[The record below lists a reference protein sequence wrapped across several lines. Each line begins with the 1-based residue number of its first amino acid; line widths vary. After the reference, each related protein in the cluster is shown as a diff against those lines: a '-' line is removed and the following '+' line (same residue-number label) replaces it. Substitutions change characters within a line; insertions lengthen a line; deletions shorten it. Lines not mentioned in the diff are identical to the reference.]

1 MQYTDPGKMGV
12 HYMKRTKKNEGVMI
26 NGIQMTFRQRVVR
39 DFHHNW
45 MLYLMLLP
53 VILYYLIF
61 QFGPMFGLSI
71 AFMDYKPAKG
81 FLGSNFVGLK
91 HFKNFFG
98 DYYFSRLLKNTIR
111 ISICSLLTFPLPII
125 LALLLNELRSQL
137 FGKWVQTIT
146 YIPHFI
152 STVVICGIV
161 VKLTSSDGG
170 ITSILN
176 TLFGIPKE
184 SLLNKNEYFLPIYIL
199 TEVWQT
205 LGWNSIIYL
214 SALAGIDQEL
224 YDAAKVDG
232 AGRFK
237 QVIYITIPCLIP
249 TIIIMLILKM
259 GKIFNVG
266 YEKIMLLYN
275 PAIYNTAD
283 VINTYVYRKGLIDA
297 QYSYSAA
304 VGLFNNLVS
313 FMLVTITNKI
323 SKKVSGNGLW

>member
-1 MQYTDPGKMGV
+1 
-12 HYMKRTKKNEGVMI
+12 MKKKKENHGVMI
-26 NGIQMTFRQRVVR
+26 NGRKLTFKERVIR

-45 MLYLMLLP
+45 MLYLMMLP
-53 VILYYLIF
+53 IIVYYLIF
-61 QFGPMFGLSI
+61 KFGPMFGLSI

-91 HFKNFFG
+91 HFKNFFTN
-98 DYYFSRLLKNTIR
+98 YYFGRLLTNTIR
-111 ISICSLLTFPLPII
+111 ISICSLLTFPAPII
-125 LALLLNELRSQL
+125 LALLLNELKSKRFS
-137 FGKWVQTIT
+137 KWAQTIT

-152 STVVICGIV
+152 STVVICGII
-161 VKLTSSDGG
+161 VKLTSSTGG
-170 ITSILN
+170 ITSILH
-176 TLFGIPKE
+176 TLFGIPQE
-184 SLLNKNEYFLPIYIL
+184 TLLNQSKYFIPIYIL
-199 TEVWQT
+199 SDLWQT

-237 QVIYITIPCLIP
+237 QVLYITIPCLMP

-275 PAIYNTAD
+275 PAIYDVAD

-304 VGLFNNLVS
+304 VGLFNCIVS
-313 FMLVTITNKI
+313 FTLVTLTNKL
-323 SKKVSGNGLW
+323 SKKASGSGLW

>member
-1 MQYTDPGKMGV
+1 
-12 HYMKRTKKNEGVMI
+12 MKKKKENHGVMI
-26 NGIQMTFRQRVVR
+26 NGRKLTFKERVIR

-45 MLYLMLLP
+45 MLYLMMLP
-53 VILYYLIF
+53 IIVYYLIF
-61 QFGPMFGLSI
+61 KFGPMFGLSI

-91 HFKNFFG
+91 HFKNFFTN
-98 DYYFSRLLKNTIR
+98 YYFGRLLTNTIR
-111 ISICSLLTFPLPII
+111 ISICSLLTFPAPII
-125 LALLLNELRSQL
+125 LALLLNELKSKRFS
-137 FGKWVQTIT
+137 KWAQTIT

-152 STVVICGIV
+152 STVVICGII
-161 VKLTSSDGG
+161 VKLTSSTGG
-170 ITSILN
+170 ITSILH
-176 TLFGIPKE
+176 TLFGIPQE
-184 SLLNKNEYFLPIYIL
+184 TLLNQSKYFLPIYIL
-199 TEVWQT
+199 SDLWQT

-237 QVIYITIPCLIP
+237 QVLYITIPCLMP
-249 TIIIMLILKM
+249 TIIIMLILKL

-275 PAIYNTAD
+275 PAIYDVAD

-304 VGLFNNLVS
+304 VGLFNCIVS
-313 FMLVTITNKI
+313 FTLVTLTNKL
-323 SKKVSGNGLW
+323 SKKASGSGLW

>member
-1 MQYTDPGKMGV
+1 
-12 HYMKRTKKNEGVMI
+12 MKKKKENNGVMI
-26 NGIQMTFRQRVVR
+26 NGRKLTFKERVIR

-45 MLYLMLLP
+45 MLYLMMLP
-53 VILYYLIF
+53 IIVYYLIF
-61 QFGPMFGLSI
+61 KFGPMFGLSI

-91 HFKNFFG
+91 HFKNFFTN
-98 DYYFSRLLKNTIR
+98 YYFGRLLTNTIR
-111 ISICSLLTFPLPII
+111 ISICSLLTFPAPII
-125 LALLLNELRSQL
+125 LALLLNELKSKRFS
-137 FGKWVQTIT
+137 KWAQTIT

-152 STVVICGIV
+152 STVVICGII
-161 VKLTSSDGG
+161 VKLTSSTGG
-170 ITSILN
+170 ITSILH
-176 TLFGIPKE
+176 TLFGIPQE
-184 SLLNKNEYFLPIYIL
+184 TLLNQSKYFLPIYIL
-199 TEVWQT
+199 SDLWQT

-237 QVIYITIPCLIP
+237 QVLYITIPCLMP

-275 PAIYNTAD
+275 PAIYDVAD

-304 VGLFNNLVS
+304 VGLFNCIVS
-313 FMLVTITNKI
+313 FTLVTLTNKL
-323 SKKVSGNGLW
+323 SKKASGSGLW

>member
-1 MQYTDPGKMGV
+1 
-12 HYMKRTKKNEGVMI
+12 MKKKKENHGVMI
-26 NGIQMTFRQRVVR
+26 NGRKLTFKERVIR
-39 DFHHNW
+39 DFLHNW
-45 MLYLMLLP
+45 MLYLMVLP
-53 VILYYLIF
+53 IIVYYLIVK
-61 QFGPMFGLSI
+61 FGPMFGLSI

-91 HFKNFFG
+91 HFKNFFTN
-98 DYYFSRLLKNTIR
+98 YYFGRLLTNTIR
-111 ISICSLLTFPLPII
+111 ISICSLLTFPAPII
-125 LALLLNELRSQL
+125 LALLLNELKSKRFS
-137 FGKWVQTIT
+137 KWAQTIT

-152 STVVICGIV
+152 STVVICGII
-161 VKLTSSDGG
+161 VKLTSSTGG
-170 ITSILN
+170 ITSILH
-176 TLFGIPKE
+176 TLFGIPQE
-184 SLLNKNEYFLPIYIL
+184 TLLNQSKYFLPIYIL
-199 TEVWQT
+199 SDLWQT

-237 QVIYITIPCLIP
+237 QVLYITIPCLMP

-275 PAIYNTAD
+275 PAIYDVAD

-304 VGLFNNLVS
+304 VGLFNCIVS
-313 FMLVTITNKI
+313 FTLVTLTNKL
-323 SKKVSGNGLW
+323 SKKASGSGLW

>member
-1 MQYTDPGKMGV
+1 
-12 HYMKRTKKNEGVMI
+12 MKKKKENHGVMI
-26 NGIQMTFRQRVVR
+26 NGRKLTFKERVIR

-45 MLYLMLLP
+45 MLYLMMLP
-53 VILYYLIF
+53 IIVYYLIF
-61 QFGPMFGLSI
+61 KFGPMFGLSI

-91 HFKNFFG
+91 HFKNFFTN
-98 DYYFSRLLKNTIR
+98 YYFGRLLTNTIR
-111 ISICSLLTFPLPII
+111 ISICSLLTFPAPII
-125 LALLLNELRSQL
+125 LALLLNELKSKRFS
-137 FGKWVQTIT
+137 KWAQTIT

-152 STVVICGIV
+152 STVVICGII
-161 VKLTSSDGG
+161 VKLTSSTGG
-170 ITSILN
+170 ITSILH
-176 TLFGIPKE
+176 TLFGIPQE
-184 SLLNKNEYFLPIYIL
+184 TLLNQSKYFLPIYIL
-199 TEVWQT
+199 SDLWQT

-237 QVIYITIPCLIP
+237 QVLYITIPCLMP

-275 PAIYNTAD
+275 PAIYDVAD

-304 VGLFNNLVS
+304 VGLFNCIVS
-313 FMLVTITNKI
+313 FTLVTVTNKL
-323 SKKVSGNGLW
+323 SKKASGSGLW

>member
-1 MQYTDPGKMGV
+1 
-12 HYMKRTKKNEGVMI
+12 MKKRKENHGVMI
-26 NGIQMTFRQRVVR
+26 NGRKLTFKERVIR

-45 MLYLMLLP
+45 MLYLMMLP
-53 VILYYLIF
+53 IIVYYLIF
-61 QFGPMFGLSI
+61 KFGPMFGLSI

-91 HFKNFFG
+91 HFKNFFTN
-98 DYYFSRLLKNTIR
+98 YYFGRLLTNTIR
-111 ISICSLLTFPLPII
+111 ISICSLLTFPAPII
-125 LALLLNELRSQL
+125 LALLLNELKSKRFS
-137 FGKWVQTIT
+137 KWAQTIT

-152 STVVICGIV
+152 STVVICGII
-161 VKLTSSDGG
+161 VKLTSSTGG
-170 ITSILN
+170 ITSILH
-176 TLFGIPKE
+176 TLFGIPQE
-184 SLLNKNEYFLPIYIL
+184 TLLNQSKYFLPIYIL
-199 TEVWQT
+199 SDLWQT

-237 QVIYITIPCLIP
+237 QVLYITIPCLMP

-275 PAIYNTAD
+275 PAIYDVAD

-304 VGLFNNLVS
+304 VGLFNCIVS
-313 FMLVTITNKI
+313 FTLVTLTNKL
-323 SKKVSGNGLW
+323 SKKASGSGLW